1 MDQLACSWT
10 PQLIIELIKAI
21 AWPLTVLIVGIKFRS
36 GTFESVRNFFSKNRV
51 TELSATTSG
60 VSAKFAAEKQSS
72 EVRES
77 AGTSAINLPDNMSL
91 DAIRK
96 RHEQGSTELSDEL
109 YKAIKTHLAALGLSQ
124 AEEIEILA
132 KETSLLQSAI
142 RYFDIN
148 KVIFRSQFNLF
159 SIMLSSGGYI
169 SKSDVQN
176 HFAHIKDLV
185 GNVFSEWDWIKYI
198 SYPVSNGLISDEGQ
212 GYKLTTLGGSYVS
225 FMSRNPQLIDEL
237 AKL

>member
-1 MDQLACSWT
+1 MEQLTCNWN
-10 PQLIIELIKAI
+10 PQLIVELIKAI

-36 GTFESVRNFFSKNRV
+36 GIFESVRNFFSKNRV
-51 TELSATTSG
+51 TELSATTSS
-60 VSAKFAAEKQSS
+60 VSAKFTAEKQSS

-77 AGTSAINLPDNMSL
+77 AGTSAVSLPDNMSL

-96 RHEQGSTELSDEL
+96 RHEQSSTEFSEEI
-109 YKAIKTHLAALGLSQ
+109 YKAIKTHLTALKLPQ
-124 AEEIEILA
+124 AEEIEILT

-159 SIMLSSGGYI
+159 SIMFSNGGYI
-169 SKSDVQN
+169 SKADVQN
-176 HFAHIKDLV
+176 HFANIKKLV

-198 SYPVSNGLISDEGQ
+198 SYPVSSGLIGDEGE